1 MKAIGLDPAL
11 RPEIGVVEE
20 AVALRRRLHRRPELS
35 GCEHETTTVIRERI
49 RRIGL
54 TELPCPTPTGAVAL
68 LDTGRPGGQIMLRA
82 DIDAV
87 PVTEASGVPFA
98 SQVPGRMHGCG
109 HDGHTA
115 ILLAVAETLV
125 AADGLSGSYS
135 FCFQPAEETLAGARA
150 MVEGGLLEAVR
161 PDRVIGLH
169 LTSLLPSG
177 TVYVRQG
184 IELAW
189 AAGFRITLHGEGGH
203 NATDGRSLIHKLG
216 EICVRVPE
224 IAEGLAAEG
233 ASAIASVGE
242 VSTDGTWNTSPT
254 QATLS
259 GTHRA
264 FSAEHDAV
272 LTQRLRGLVK
282 DLGAELEIMTSTPA
296 VLNDGPT
303 VRVLHRACADLG
315 VPSQSFEQPL
325 VFADDVAEFMRRV
338 PGCYFLV
345 GARPPDLGTGAPH
358 HSPKFRIDE
367 GSFGAAIAVLATLAA
382 RLAAT
387 TNQEEES

>member
-1 MKAIGLDPAL
+1 
-11 RPEIGVVEE
+11 
-20 AVALRRRLHRRPELS
+20 
-35 GCEHETTTVIRERI
+35 
-49 RRIGL
+49 
-54 TELPCPTPTGAVAL
+54 
-68 LDTGRPGGQIMLRA
+68 
-82 DIDAV
+82 
-87 PVTEASGVPFA
+87 
-98 SQVPGRMHGCG
+98 
-109 HDGHTA
+109 
-115 ILLAVAETLV
+115 
-125 AADGLSGSYS
+125 
-135 FCFQPAEETLAGARA
+135 

-169 LTSLLPSG
+169 LTSLLPTG

-189 AAGFRITLHGEGGH
+189 ATGFRITLHGEGGH
-203 NATDGRSLIHKLG
+203 NATDGRSLIQKLG
-216 EICVRVPE
+216 EICMRVPE

-242 VSTDGTWNTSPT
+242 VSTDGAWNTSPT

-272 LTQRLRGLVK
+272 LTDRLRGLVK
-282 DLGAELEIMTSTPA
+282 DLGAELEIMTSAPA
-296 VLNDGPT
+296 VVNDGPT
-303 VRVLHRACADLG
+303 VRLLHRACADLG

-387 TNQEEES
+387 TNQEEESWCPAT